1 MGKLRENNK
10 SITPLGDNNNFMEL
24 QDSLELE
31 ENISVFYVQ
40 DIDEACRSGNGGGDF
55 GPENDDLTE
64 KIIYWETQEALLQEI
79 LECHSLT
86 GQKVRQEVTRIVELS
101 REREFCSCS
110 KASCVNGGCT
120 HCLRRLVVNLLRDN
134 GFNASLCTS
143 QWKRTKNCPGGRHEY
158 IEILTVA
165 PGRKKQLPFV
175 VELEFRDQFEI
186 AKASDEYK
194 KLVAQLP
201 EIYIGKAE
209 YLRTLVR
216 ILCDAAKRFMEEKK
230 IHMGPWRT
238 RSFMEMKWSYSLER
252 RSADESFNNNAI
264 SSRVHENCLQSSPAP
279 IVVIT

>member
-1 MGKLRENNK
+1 METHQKLSWR
-10 SITPLGDNNNFMEL
+10 SITLFLFLSWLPFL
-24 QDSLELE
+24 
-31 ENISVFYVQ
+31 
-40 DIDEACRSGNGGGDF
+40 C
-55 GPENDDLTE
+55 DLP
-64 KIIYWETQEALLQEI
+64 WLLI
-79 LECHSLT
+79 CFAFLKL
-86 GQKVRQEVTRIVELS
+86 
-101 REREFCSCS
+101 
-110 KASCVNGGCT
+110 A
-120 HCLRRLVVNLLRDN
+120 
-134 GFNASLCTS
+134 
-143 QWKRTKNCPGGRHEY
+143 GRHEY

-279 IVVIT
+279 IVVTT